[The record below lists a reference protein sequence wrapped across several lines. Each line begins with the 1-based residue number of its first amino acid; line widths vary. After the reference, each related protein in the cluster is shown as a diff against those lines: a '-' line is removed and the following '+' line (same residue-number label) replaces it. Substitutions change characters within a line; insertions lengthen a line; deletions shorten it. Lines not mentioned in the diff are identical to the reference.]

1 MNNIIEVLLRSIA
14 AVVIGTLIG
23 SERMRHGRAAGM
35 RTHILVCLGACM
47 TSMTSMFVSD
57 ALGNNGDV
65 FRIPAQVV
73 SGIGFLGAG
82 MIILKSNNMI
92 TGLTTAAGVWA
103 TATIGVALGYGFY
116 VGAVIVTLLFLATII
131 LFAKFERKRKS
142 AEVIYIEIDDL
153 YKVNA
158 VLSRLRE
165 VIPESFTYQ
174 IFAPKSEKN
183 GNIGM
188 NIVIDKRIDFDISSL
203 CDIEN
208 IAYAIAQILEEQ
220 KWQVTMAYDGQ
231 EGLDLALSGYYDVA
245 ILDIMLPV
253 MNGFEV
259 VQKMRANK
267 IETPTLLLSALDE
280 IPDKVKGLNVGAD
293 DYMTKPFSAAEL
305 VARINALTRRK
316 GEVIVHELKYDDL
329 SLQLDTC
336 ELYCASQHIHLGYK
350 EFEIMKH
357 LMSHPEMIT
366 SKDDLI
372 VSVWG
377 SESDAMDNNVEVYI
391 SFLRKKLKFLKS
403 KVSIKVIRK
412 VGYRLEVCDA

>member
-1 MNNIIEVLLRSIA
+1 MN
-14 AVVIGTLIG
+14 
-23 SERMRHGRAAGM
+23 
-35 RTHILVCLGACM
+35 ILV
-47 TSMTSMFVSD
+47 V
-57 ALGNNGDV
+57 
-65 FRIPAQVV
+65 
-73 SGIGFLGAG
+73 
-82 MIILKSNNMI
+82 
-92 TGLTTAAGVWA
+92 
-103 TATIGVALGYGFY
+103 
-116 VGAVIVTLLFLATII
+116 
-131 LFAKFERKRKS
+131 
-142 AEVIYIEIDDL
+142 DD
-153 YKVNA
+153 
-158 VLSRLRE
+158 
-165 VIPESFTYQ
+165 
-174 IFAPKSEKN
+174 EK
-183 GNIGM
+183 
-188 NIVIDKRIDFDISSL
+188 
-203 CDIEN
+203 N

-350 EFEIMKH
+350 E
-357 LMSHPEMIT
+357 SEMIT